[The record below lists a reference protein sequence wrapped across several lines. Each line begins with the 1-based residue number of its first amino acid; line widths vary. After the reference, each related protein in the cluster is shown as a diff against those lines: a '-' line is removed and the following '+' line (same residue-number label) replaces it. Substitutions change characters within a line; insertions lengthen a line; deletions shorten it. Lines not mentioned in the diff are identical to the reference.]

1 MEGQPGSDNQGQSRP
16 SNKRLQQTQAQVD
29 EVVGIMKVNVE
40 KVLERD
46 QKLSQL
52 DDRADA
58 LQEGASQFEKSA
70 ATLKRKYW
78 WKNIKMI
85 IIMCAI
91 VILLVIIIV
100 IWAGGTS
107 QSTSLKPKTTMEG
120 QPGSDGQGEQP
131 ARSSNKRVQQA
142 QAQVREVADIMKV
155 NMDRILNRDQKLSQL
170 DDRADALQEG
180 ASQFERSAATLKRKY
195 WWKNIKM
202 MIIMG
207 VILILLVII
216 IAIWSGSGK

>member
-1 MEGQPGSDNQGQSRP
+1 MEGSNEGAGAPTAGGPRP

-91 VILLVIIIV
+91 LVILVIIIV
-100 IWAGGTS
+100 MWAGSG
-107 QSTSLKPKTTMEG
+107 
-120 QPGSDGQGEQP
+120 
-131 ARSSNKRVQQA
+131 NK
-142 QAQVREVADIMKV
+142 
-155 NMDRILNRDQKLSQL
+155 
-170 DDRADALQEG
+170 
-180 ASQFERSAATLKRKY
+180 
-195 WWKNIKM
+195 
-202 MIIMG
+202 
-207 VILILLVII
+207 
-216 IAIWSGSGK
+216 